1 MITVSD
7 FKFGDVPSEAEGIR
21 RGILTFGK
29 LAGLTYEL
37 ALANDSE
44 YCQWTMDNYSVGGL
58 NDEAMLKFVDWLSA
72 KDRLKL
78 KRKAEEIAESDDEE
92 TFEQRSAR
100 FVDFGKYADSDITY
114 GELVDKQPGY
124 CLKLLELQDGKI
136 VSAKVRAFL
145 NYIKESDVEL
155 LNAKLRH
162 ARQQQRTASA
172 RAATEHASGLLVPP
186 KGLNYSG

>member
-7 FKFGDVPSEAEGIR
+7 IKFGEVPSEAEGIR

-44 YCQWTMDNYSVGGL
+44 YCQWTVDNYSVGGL
-58 NDEAMLKFVDWLSA
+58 NDEAMMKFIDWLTV

-78 KRKAEEIAESDDEE
+78 KRKAEEIEESDDEDK
-92 TFEQRSAR
+92 FEHRSAR
-100 FVDFGKYADSDITY
+100 VVDFGKYANSEITY
-114 GELVDKQPGY
+114 GELVDQYPGY
-124 CLKLLELQDGKI
+124 CLKLLETQDDKI
-136 VSAKVRAFL
+136 VSARVRNFL
-145 NYIKESDVEL
+145 NYVKESDVDV

-162 ARQQQRTASA
+162 ARQQQRIASA

-186 KGLNYSG
+186 KRLDYSG